1 MPMMPLI
8 TIGIVKN
15 TNDDTIHTSF
25 VKNTND
31 TIETSDIRAVDN
43 TKLPV
48 ILDIPMMP
56 LTSLISINPK
66 ILY

>member
-1 MPMMPLI
+1 MPMMTLI

-56 LTSLISINPK
+56 LTPLISINPK